1 MDVGAHACGRRSPS
15 SMCFKS
21 GPLAYLHADRGV
33 SVGVVGAEMKI
44 QALKSEFLPML
55 KLHV

>member
-1 MDVGAHACGRRSPS
+1 
-15 SMCFKS
+15 MCFKS

-33 SVGVVGAEMKI
+33 SMGVVGAEMKI